1 MIVSMATEV
10 KMPRSWLLLV
20 YRVPSEPSRHRVA
33 VWREMKRMGGLYL
46 QNCVCLFPAFKGIR
60 ARLKDVAER
69 IAGMD
74 GTSLTFEISRIP
86 EPEFSEIVTA
96 FRDQS
101 RREYDEI
108 IEECTTKFH
117 KEIEFERFRK
127 NFTYEEAEE
136 IYSDLEKIRSWLG
149 LVIERDWFGSS
160 SRDEAERQLALS
172 VDAYEQFERE
182 CYAASEG
189 DTEAGLLVTAPAP
202 ERALSR
208 SIRSARRRN
217 ARRTGVSRSALPR
230 PSGGYSPDERGRD
243 ASARS

>member
-1 MIVSMATEV
+1 MPIIVLVATEV
-10 KMPRSWLLLV
+10 KMPPSWLLFV

-60 ARLKDVAER
+60 ARLKEVAER
-69 IAGMD
+69 IAGME
-74 GTSLTFEISRIP
+74 GTSLTFEVRRLP
-86 EPEFSEIVTA
+86 EAQLSEIVAA
-96 FRDQS
+96 FLDQS
-101 RREYDEI
+101 RREYEEI

-136 IYSDLEKIRSWLG
+136 IYSDLEKIRNWLG
-149 LVIERDWFGSS
+149 LVVQRDWFGSS

-172 VDAYEQFERE
+172 TDAYEEFEKE
-182 CYAASEG
+182 CFAASSEG
-189 DTEAGLLVTAPAP
+189 ETGAGPLTTSPAP

-208 SIRSARRRN
+208 SIGLRRRRN
-217 ARRTGVSRSALPR
+217 GRRTGTSRGAQSLPR
-230 PSGGYSPDERGRD
+230 PSGDSRP
-243 ASARS
+243 

>member
-1 MIVSMATEV
+1 
-10 KMPRSWLLLV
+10 MPRSWLLLV

-60 ARLKDVAER
+60 TRLKEVAER

-74 GTSLTFEISRIP
+74 GTSLTFEVRRIP
-86 EPEFSEIVTA
+86 EPQLSEIVAA

-149 LVIERDWFGSS
+149 LVVERDWFGSS

-172 VDAYEQFERE
+172 SDAYEQFERE
-182 CYAASEG
+182 CYAASESE
-189 DTEAGLLVTAPAP
+189 TEASPLLTEPAP

-217 ARRTGVSRSALPR
+217 GRRTGVSRSAQSFPRSSGQPR
-230 PSGGYSPDERGRD
+230 P
-243 ASARS
+243 

>member
-1 MIVSMATEV
+1 VPVATEV
-10 KMPRSWLLLV
+10 KTPPSWLLLI

-46 QNCVCLFPAFKGIR
+46 QKSVCLFPAFKGIR
-60 ARLKDVAER
+60 ARLKEVAER
-69 IAGMD
+69 IAGME
-74 GTSLTFEISRIP
+74 GTSLTLEVRRIP
-86 EPEFSEIVTA
+86 EPQLSGIVAA

-136 IYSDLEKIRSWLG
+136 IYADLEKIRSWLA
-149 LVIERDWFGSS
+149 LVVQRDWFGSS

-172 VDAYEQFERE
+172 TEAYEQFEKE
-182 CYAASEG
+182 CFAASSDGEN
-189 DTEAGLLVTAPAP
+189 EASPVTTSPAP
-202 ERALSR
+202 ERPLSH
-208 SIRSARRRN
+208 SIGSGRRRN
-217 ARRTGVSRSALPR
+217 GRRTGISRGAQSLPR
-230 PSGGYSPDERGRD
+230 PPGES
-243 ASARS
+243 RS